1 MSFSIES
8 FPVSLCQEKG
18 NGSHHMADGLSQPR
32 NMQNTATLK
41 MRMSL
46 TNLTPSEREFIGTS
60 RKYYSVNF
68 KISLDMFEKCNNSY
82 DIDSE

>member
-1 MSFSIES
+1 
-8 FPVSLCQEKG
+8 
-18 NGSHHMADGLSQPR
+18 MADGLSQPR

-46 TNLTPSEREFIGTS
+46 TNMTPSEREFIGTS